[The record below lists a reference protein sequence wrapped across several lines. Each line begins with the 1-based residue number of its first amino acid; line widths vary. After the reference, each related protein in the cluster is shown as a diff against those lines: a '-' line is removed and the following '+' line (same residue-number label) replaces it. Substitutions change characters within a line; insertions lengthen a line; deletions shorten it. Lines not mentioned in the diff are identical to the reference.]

1 MPKTMTLPKL
11 GVNMTEATVVEWKA
25 KVGDTVSIGDP
36 LFDAE
41 TDKAV
46 QEFTSTM
53 SGVLAKILVP
63 AGQTAKC
70 QEPVAVFTEAGEKL
84 ADDYIAQATEPADHL
99 SEPSPGVTMATSK
112 PAIAKKAGR
121 IKISPL
127 ARKIARDLGLEIA
140 QISPS
145 QPGARIARADV
156 MAFYES
162 AKADASPA
170 GSNASRAPVLES
182 ELSIS
187 GVIPFRGIRKTI
199 AEKMSLSSRT
209 SAAASVSLRA
219 DAGMLIQW
227 RKKLAAD
234 GTRVGYS
241 ELFVVITAR
250 ALSAFPE
257 MNSTLAGDEIRRIG
271 DVNVGVAVDTERGLL
286 VPVVRHADQLGVLAA
301 SGDYRTKLERA
312 LSGKSTL
319 EDLSGGTFT
328 ITNLGMFEIE
338 TFVPI
343 INPPQC
349 GILGIGAITREA
361 VPVDQSDRVEVRSR
375 LQLTLSFDHRLIDG
389 GPAARFL
396 QRIKHLVEWPLGMID

>member
-84 ADDYIAQATEPADHL
+84 ADDYQAPAAEH
-99 SEPSPGVTMATSK
+99 SEDRSEAGP
-112 PAIAKKAGR
+112 PAEKQAAAIKTGR
-121 IKISPL
+121 AKISPL
-127 ARKIARDLGLEIA
+127 AKKIARDLGLDIA

-145 QPGARIARADV
+145 QPGARIAKADV
-156 MAFYES
+156 MAFHER
-162 AKADASPA
+162 AKAGASTEGMIA
-170 GSNASRAPVLES
+170 TRAPVLEA
-182 ELSIS
+182 EYTIS
-187 GVIPFRGIRKTI
+187 GVVPFRGIRKTI
-199 AEKMSLSSRT
+199 AEKMALSSRT

-219 DAGMLIQW
+219 DAGMLVQW
-227 RKKLAAD
+227 REKINTGGA
-234 GTRVGYS
+234 RVGYS
-241 ELFVVITAR
+241 ELFTVIVGR
-250 ALSAFPE
+250 ALAAFPE
-257 MNSTLAGDEIRRIG
+257 MNSTLADDEIRRIG
-271 DVNVGVAVDTERGLL
+271 DVNVGVAVDTQRGLL
-286 VPVVRHADQLGVLAA
+286 VPVIRNADQMGVLAV
-301 SGDYRTKLERA
+301 SDDYRAKLERA
-312 LSGKSTL
+312 LSGRSTL

-349 GILGIGAITREA
+349 GILGIGAITRDA
-361 VPVDQSDRVEVRSR
+361 VAVDESDRVEVRPR
-375 LQLTLSFDHRLIDG
+375 LQLTLSFDHRIIDG

-396 QRIKHLVEWPLGMID
+396 QHVKHLVEWPLGMVD